1 MMNLKNPKIS
11 VILPVYNGEKYLA
24 EAIESILAQTFRH
37 FELIIVDDG
46 STDRSLEII
55 EGHSDKRIHVIRNS
69 ENLGITK
76 SLNIGLKKGKGEY
89 VARHD
94 ADDVSLPNRL
104 EEQLKYLEANLEVGV
119 VGTNVYNIRE
129 DGTVVGSSS
138 LDLEPTFEKLL
149 KGNRIVHG
157 SVMMRK
163 HVLEEH
169 NYYNED
175 FGCSQDYE
183 LWLRISKGYLIKNIK
198 NPLYKLRSHKGRLS
212 TERFKLQAFESILA
226 KRMAKNN
233 SNIDL
238 KRPTEPYSLSLNEK
252 ISYLKIIFSGYIRN
266 LLNHF

>member
-1 MMNLKNPKIS
+1 M
-11 VILPVYNGEKYLA
+11 PVYNEEKYLE
-24 EAIESILAQTFRH
+24 EAIESILTQTFTD
-37 FELIIVDDG
+37 FELIIVNDG
-46 STDRSLEII
+46 STDSSLETI
-55 EGHSDKRIHVIRNS
+55 KRYNDRRIKLINNS
-69 ENLGITK
+69 KNLGITK
-76 SLNIGLKKGKGEY
+76 SLNIALKEAKGKY
-89 VARHD
+89 IARQD

-104 EEQLKYLEANLEVGV
+104 EEQLKYFEANLEVGV

-138 LDLEPTFEKLL
+138 LDLEPTFQKLL

-163 HVLEEH
+163 QVLEEH

-183 LWLRISKGYLIKNIK
+183 LWLRISKEYVIKNIK

-233 SNIDL
+233 SNMDL
-238 KRPTEPYSLSLNEK
+238 KRPIEPYSLSLNEK
-252 ISYLKIIFSGYIRN
+252 ISYLKIIFSRYIRN

>member
-1 MMNLKNPKIS
+1 M
-11 VILPVYNGEKYLA
+11 PVYNEEKYLE
-24 EAIESILAQTFRH
+24 EAIESILTQTFTD
-37 FELIIVDDG
+37 FELIIVNDG
-46 STDRSLEII
+46 STDSSLETI
-55 EGHSDKRIHVIRNS
+55 KRYNDRRIKLINNS
-69 ENLGITK
+69 KNLGIAK
-76 SLNIGLKKGKGEY
+76 SLNIALKEAKGKY
-89 VARHD
+89 IARQD

-157 SVMMRK
+157 SVMVRK

-175 FGCSQDYE
+175 FLCSQDYE
-183 LWLRISKGYLIKNIK
+183 LWLRISKEYVIKNIK

-212 TERFKLQAFESILA
+212 TERFKHQAIQSIFA

-238 KRPTEPYSLSLNEK
+238 KSPIEADSLSLNER
-252 ISYLKIIFSGYIRN
+252 ISYLKIIFSKYLRN